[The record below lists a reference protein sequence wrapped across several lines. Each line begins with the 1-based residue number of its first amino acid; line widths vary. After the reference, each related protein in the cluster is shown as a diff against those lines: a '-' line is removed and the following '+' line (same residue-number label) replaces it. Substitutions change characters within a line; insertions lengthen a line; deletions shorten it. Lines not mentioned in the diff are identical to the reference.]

1 MSWKPVLATETL
13 RVQKVYF
20 PHGLLVWLY
29 GHQISIISSAI
40 TLAIIM
46 VHLEQGGLS
55 FRTIENAWQRSQ
67 GEGRKALKRLTSKG
81 FNSTFTFR
89 AGWAILASV
98 PVGKFSPNSVL
109 TSISDLNQSSK
120 SLKCSQ
126 GMNFKDSWHCFARI
140 PTQPQFPFLLCIK
153 GGNTAVLYFP
163 LQLPCLNSV
172 LVAELKSSTNFPQ
185 KAECDDIFMLKEYCH
200 SLSSKAYPEY
210 LPT

>member
-29 GHQISIISSAI
+29 SHQISIISSAI

-46 VHLEQGGLS
+46 VHLKQGGLS

-89 AGWAILASV
+89 AGWAILAM
-98 PVGKFSPNSVL
+98 L
-109 TSISDLNQSSK
+109 
-120 SLKCSQ
+120 
-126 GMNFKDSWHCFARI
+126 A
-140 PTQPQFPFLLCIK
+140 
-153 GGNTAVLYFP
+153 
-163 LQLPCLNSV
+163 
-172 LVAELKSSTNFPQ
+172 
-185 KAECDDIFMLKEYCH
+185 IF
-200 SLSSKAYPEY
+200 
-210 LPT
+210 